1 MQPGQTQGAQQQQR
15 PGQGPGP
22 APPGAPGTG
31 PNQQQQQQQLQL
43 PPQAPYGVPEPN
55 PVLQRTNSGQMPVF
69 SGAAGQQGGMGL
81 FSATGSSQGV
91 GSVPLTPQF
100 DTNNFPALGD
110 VGTWRGGVGVTGDTA
125 VPAAA
130 GTEKKEFHVAN
141 EDFPALPLSGI
152 GGTSGQK
159 PEMGQMPFMT
169 GGAAPGTHGN
179 GSAKATDLKANED
192 QWAAQLALVKQQVA
206 QALKEGKGKGKAA
219 APAAATAAADTA
231 AAAAAS
237 TSSKFG
243 LMGLLDVIRMTDRDL
258 NSLML
263 GSDLTTYGLNLNST
277 DSLYSSFCSPFAD
290 QVASAEPKFATPQ
303 CYLMNPPNLKME
315 HMRKFQLETLFY
327 MFYALP
333 QDVLQAHSAQELMRR
348 EWRYHVELKIWLKQ
362 RTPQEVM
369 ATQGADGQAPV
380 AFIFFDAGSW
390 EARPFNSA
398 FRGTLQQGFL
408 SEDDIKF
415 SA

>member
-1 MQPGQTQGAQQQQR
+1 M
-15 PGQGPGP
+15 
-22 APPGAPGTG
+22 
-31 PNQQQQQQQLQL
+31 
-43 PPQAPYGVPEPN
+43 
-55 PVLQRTNSGQMPVF
+55 
-69 SGAAGQQGGMGL
+69 
-81 FSATGSSQGV
+81 
-91 GSVPLTPQF
+91 TPQF

-110 VGTWRGGVGVTGDTA
+110 VGTWRGGIGATGGTA
-125 VPAAA
+125 VPPAP
-130 GTEKKEFHVAN
+130 GTEKKEFNVAN
-141 EDFPALPLSGI
+141 EDFPALPGSGI

-159 PEMGQMPFMT
+159 PEMGQTPFMT
-169 GGAAPGTHGN
+169 VGAASGTPGNSST
-179 GSAKATDLKANED
+179 KATDLKANED

-206 QALKEGKGKGKAA
+206 QALREERGKGKAA
-219 APAAATAAADTA
+219 TVPASASATAAA

-263 GSDLTTYGLNLNST
+263 GSDLTTYGLNLNS
-277 DSLYSSFCSPFAD
+277 DVSLYSSFCSPFAD

-348 EWRYHVELKIWLKQ
+348 EWRYHGELKIWLKQ
-362 RTPQEVM
+362 RMPQEVI
-369 ATQGADGQAPV
+369 ATPGADGQAP
-380 AFIFFDAGSW
+380 ATFIFFDANSW
-390 EARPFNSA
+390 EARPFNA
-398 FRGTLQQGFL
+398 VGRGTLHQGFL

>member
-1 MQPGQTQGAQQQQR
+1 
-15 PGQGPGP
+15 
-22 APPGAPGTG
+22 
-31 PNQQQQQQQLQL
+31 
-43 PPQAPYGVPEPN
+43 
-55 PVLQRTNSGQMPVF
+55 
-69 SGAAGQQGGMGL
+69 
-81 FSATGSSQGV
+81 
-91 GSVPLTPQF
+91 
-100 DTNNFPALGD
+100 
-110 VGTWRGGVGVTGDTA
+110 
-125 VPAAA
+125 
-130 GTEKKEFHVAN
+130 
-141 EDFPALPLSGI
+141 
-152 GGTSGQK
+152 
-159 PEMGQMPFMT
+159 MGQMPFMT
-169 GGAAPGTHGN
+169 GGAASGTQGN
-179 GSAKATDLKANED
+179 GSTKATDLKANED

-206 QALKEGKGKGKAA
+206 QALKEERGKGKVAA
-219 APAAATAAADTA
+219 APASTT

-237 TSSKFG
+237 TSNKFG

-263 GSDLTTYGLNLNST
+263 GSDLTTYGLNLNSD

-348 EWRYHVELKIWLKQ
+348 EWRYHGELKIWLKQ
-362 RTPQEVM
+362 RMPQEVM
-369 ATQGADGQAPV
+369 ATSGADGQAPV
-380 AFIFFDAGSW
+380 AFIFFDANSW
-390 EARPFNSA
+390 EARPFNA
-398 FRGTLQQGFL
+398 VGRGTLHQGFL